1 MLWLDGAINGA
12 GRLSIMQ
19 GRAVAFNIMSWF
31 NEDRLSVKM
40 LSLFAY
46 WKVDAVNWT

>member
-19 GRAVAFNIMSWF
+19 GRAVAFNSMSWF
-31 NEDRLSVKM
+31 NVDILSVKTRFVTVC
-40 LSLFAY
+40 LLEGG
-46 WKVDAVNWT
+46 